1 MRVGID
7 GLKIFIDTIRGDSD
21 SSLYTPLSVADPW
34 AMVVVEDGDGAV
46 DHHAEEAC
54 HAVPKGGVGVR

>member
-1 MRVGID
+1 MWVGID
-7 GLKIFIDTIRGDSD
+7 GLKVVIDTIRRDSY
-21 SSLYTPLSVADPW
+21 SSLNTPLSAADPW

-54 HAVPKGGVGVR
+54 LAVPKGGVGVR